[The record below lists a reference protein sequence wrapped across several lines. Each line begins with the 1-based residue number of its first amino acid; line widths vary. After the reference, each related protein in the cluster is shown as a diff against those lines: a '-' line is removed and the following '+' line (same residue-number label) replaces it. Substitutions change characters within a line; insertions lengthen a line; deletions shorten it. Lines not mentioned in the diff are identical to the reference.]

1 MYSLNLYMFTNIYI
15 SLNLYIYMYLIYV
28 YIIYM
33 YMFIFKFPPYL
44 LAELMCKE
52 ETLYLTLWL
61 TPYITKSPGPL
72 DGESGEQ
79 TFVTMDLTPSWRKDP
94 KGIKTQNISLG
105 T

>member
-1 MYSLNLYMFTNIYI
+1 
-15 SLNLYIYMYLIYV
+15 
-28 YIIYM
+28 M

-72 DGESGEQ
+72 AVNPGNEP
-79 TFVTMDLTPSWRKDP
+79 L
-94 KGIKTQNISLG
+94 
-105 T
+105 